1 MQRDADAT
9 KQRLIAA
16 GRGEFAAHGLT
27 GARVDRIAAAA
38 QSNKAQIYHYF
49 KSKAGLFDAV
59 WDDLCGQIIDGLPNE
74 PHDLPGL
81 AVMLSDAYAEHPELP
96 RLITWQRLE
105 RGSDPPHELSMKDL
119 ARRIAAIREAQ
130 DEGVVPTHYDA
141 GVLFGLM
148 LHVAAF
154 WEFSSPDVLRSMAVG
169 DRDVRRE
176 IVRSVAAALLDGGHS

>member
-16 GRGEFAAHGLT
+16 GREEFAAHGLT

-59 WDDLCGQIIDGLPNE
+59 WDDLCGQIVDGLPNE

-81 AVMLSDAYAEHPELP
+81 AVMLSDAYAEHPEIP

-105 RGSDPPHELSMKDL
+105 RGSDPPHEVSMNDL
-119 ARRIAAIREAQ
+119 ERRIAAIRKAQ
-130 DEGVVPTHYDA
+130 DEGAVPTTFEA
-141 GVLFGLM
+141 RVLMGLM

-154 WEFSSPDVLRSMAVG
+154 WEFSSPDVLRSMAVD
-169 DRDVRRE
+169 DRDARRE
-176 IVRSVAAALLDGGHS
+176 VVRSMATALLNGGHS